1 MKNRF
6 ALKPIRT
13 TLTMREL
20 VYEQLHNAIIN
31 GVFKPGDRLVERE
44 LANIVGVSKTP
55 VREAT
60 RQLEQEG
67 LVQIVPYK
75 GIIVTELSFTQVK
88 EVYDLRSLLDGFAS
102 YLAAK
107 KATEEEI
114 ESLHDIATHFTKAVQ
129 EKNLEESFRLD
140 VKFHDL
146 ISDASEHEFLKRL
159 QSIVRA
165 QSSLARGLSMPFHS
179 DKTLEEHQA
188 ILEGIKNRNP
198 ELAREAAKKHVAS
211 VWKVAAT
218 RFKKANDL
226 NNMID

>member
-107 KATEEEI
+107 
-114 ESLHDIATHFTKAVQ
+114 
-129 EKNLEESFRLD
+129 
-140 VKFHDL
+140 
-146 ISDASEHEFLKRL
+146 
-159 QSIVRA
+159 
-165 QSSLARGLSMPFHS
+165 
-179 DKTLEEHQA
+179 
-188 ILEGIKNRNP
+188 
-198 ELAREAAKKHVAS
+198 
-211 VWKVAAT
+211 
-218 RFKKANDL
+218 
-226 NNMID
+226 